1 MFLLIPGGGGCPWG
15 PPAKKNAYVF
25 PNGSSSFHA
34 SRGGSGRAPASSLR
48 LESGA
53 WSHLAGTFNLHT
65 DRWIHEKRAEKDTCG
80 RCRQRKSSGVSGN
93 VGPCKFIM
101 SRPRVHHLSDIAAM
115 ARVLHK
121 HVLIH
126 IIYVHSPVR
135 RLTLDH
141 IKLNQDLKY
150 KVALEGERENLA

>member
-1 MFLLIPGGGGCPWG
+1 MFFLMVLLHSMRRVGEAGERLPRRCALRAAHGHTSQG
-15 PPAKKNAYVF
+15 PSIYTQIDGSMRRGPRKTLVDVVAK
-25 PNGSSSFHA
+25 
-34 SRGGSGRAPASSLR
+34 GRAQVSLEMLVLANSS
-48 LESGA
+48 
-53 WSHLAGTFNLHT
+53 
-65 DRWIHEKRAEKDTCG
+65 
-80 RCRQRKSSGVSGN
+80 CR
-93 VGPCKFIM
+93 GP
-101 SRPRVHHLSDIAAM
+101 VSDIAAM